1 MAIAI
6 EKEVL
11 LLQPTQDN
19 IGELPF
25 LRQFREI
32 DVRTWS
38 GVNDRLLVAKSWPTM
53 DDLPSENPEDEGM
66 DEFHRLQSNVL
77 SEGAPSDIF
86 TAAEMH
92 IYFDLNNPKWYK
104 RPDWF
109 MVLDVPKLYPVKEM
123 RSSYVVWDE
132 GVVPFIAIEL
142 LSPSTEAE
150 DLGKTVQ
157 KKGEPPTKWM
167 VYEKIL
173 GIPYYVIFSR
183 YTDKLKVFQISN
195 SKYQQVTLPDNR
207 LWLPNIN
214 HGLGLWK
221 GAYDGKNRL
230 WLRWYDKNGWVPLL
244 AERARRERQTKEVAQ
259 RQVEQERQA
268 KEVAQRQVEQE
279 RQAKEVAQRQVEQ
292 ERQLAQRQV
301 EVAQRQVEQERQL
314 AQQQVEV
321 AQRQLEQERCL
332 TARKMLAD
340 GLNLM
345 LVAKYTGLSPD
356 ELACLGN

>member
-1 MAIAI
+1 MAIVV
-6 EKEVL
+6 EKEVS
-11 LLQPTQDN
+11 LLQPTKNN
-19 IGELPF
+19 IGELPL
-25 LRQFREI
+25 LRQFREV

-38 GVNDRLLVAKSWPTM
+38 GVNNRPLAAKSWPTM

-77 SEGAPSDIF
+77 SEGAPGDIF

-92 IYFDLNNPKWYK
+92 IYFDLTHPKWYK

-109 MVLDVPKLYPVKEM
+109 AVLDVPKLYGGTEM

-142 LSPSTEAE
+142 LSPSTEPE

-195 SKYQQVTLPDNR
+195 SKYQQLTLPDNK
-207 LWLPNIN
+207 LWLPMVN

-221 GAYDGKNRL
+221 GAYEGIHRL

-244 AERARRERQTKEVAQ
+244 AERARRERLAKEVAQRQVQVAQQQVQLAQ
-259 RQVEQERQA
+259 RQVEQERCQ
-268 KEVAQRQVEQE
+268 
-279 RQAKEVAQRQVEQ
+279 
-292 ERQLAQRQV
+292 
-301 EVAQRQVEQERQL
+301 
-314 AQQQVEV
+314 
-321 AQRQLEQERCL
+321 
-332 TARKMLAD
+332 TARKMLAL
-340 GLNLM
+340 GLDQAIILQC
-345 LVAKYTGLSPD
+345 TGLSLN
-356 ELACLGN
+356 ELANLGN

>member
-1 MAIAI
+1 MAIVV
-6 EKEVL
+6 EKEVS
-11 LLQPTQDN
+11 LLQLTKNN

-25 LRQFREI
+25 FRQFREV

-38 GVNDRLLVAKSWPTM
+38 GVNDRPLVAKNWPTM

-77 SEGAPSDIF
+77 SEGSPRDIF

-92 IYFDLNNPKWYK
+92 IYFDLNHPKWYK

-109 MVLDVPKLYPVKEM
+109 MVLDVPILYAGKEM

-142 LSPSTEAE
+142 LSPSTESE
-150 DLGKTVQ
+150 DLGKTIQ

-195 SKYQQVTLPDNR
+195 SKYQQLTLPDNK
-207 LWLPNIN
+207 LWLPMVN

-221 GAYDGKNRL
+221 GEYEGRNRL
-230 WLRWYDKNGWVPLL
+230 WLRWYDKDGLWVPLL
-244 AERARRERQTKEVAQ
+244 AERERLAQ
-259 RQVEQERQA
+259 RQLKQERQA
-268 KEVAQRQVEQE
+268 KEL
-279 RQAKEVAQRQVEQ
+279 AQRQVEQ

-301 EVAQRQVEQERQL
+301 EQERQL
-314 AQQQVEV
+314 AQRRV
-321 AQRQLEQERCL
+321 EQERCQ

-340 GLNLM
+340 GLDLT
-345 LVAKYTGLSPD
+345 LVAKYTGLSHD
-356 ELACLGN
+356 ELANLGN